1 MYEMTQQLRTLA
13 LAATPGPWTFYDDR
27 NDAKTNRMEIVAV
40 GKTVARIYQ
49 SVPEEDYHNAA
60 YIAAVSPDAVIAL
73 LDQIDAL
80 TARFDEAG
88 RYAVMQAGQIDVLK
102 AERDKLRYAAQA
114 GRQAMIDHGRAHLG
128 HLKQYTGA
136 LNELIYVLDT
146 K

>member
-1 MYEMTQQLRTLA
+1 MKDVKLIGLLGKIATL
-13 LAATPGPWTFYDDR
+13 
-27 NDAKTNRMEIVAV
+27 
-40 GKTVARIYQ
+40 Q
-49 SVPEEDYHNAA
+49 
-60 YIAAVSPDAVIAL
+60 
-73 LDQIDAL
+73 
-80 TARFDEAG
+80 ARFAEAE
-88 RYAVMQAGQIDVLK
+88 RYVVMQAGQIDVLK